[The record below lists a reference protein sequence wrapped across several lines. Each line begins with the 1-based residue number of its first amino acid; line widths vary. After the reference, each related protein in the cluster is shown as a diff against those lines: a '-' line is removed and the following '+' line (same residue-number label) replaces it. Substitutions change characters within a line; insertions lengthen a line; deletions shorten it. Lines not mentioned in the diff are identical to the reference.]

1 MRELRACLGYGDAV
15 TDCATGPAWP
25 DRSKSLAEQLALS
38 LLLVKPTATDDDL
51 DRVHG
56 ALESLLLGAVQ
67 FVPMECDNVI
77 R

>member
-1 MRELRACLGYGDAV
+1 M
-15 TDCATGPAWP
+15 TDIATGPLVP
-25 DRSKSLAEQLALS
+25 GRPKSLSEQLALS
-38 LLLVKPTATDDDL
+38 LLLVKPTVTELDL

-56 ALESLLLGAVQ
+56 ALESLLLGAVR